1 MKSLFVYLL
10 LLVFSGAAVA
20 ADYQEE
26 LLALST
32 EVQQLTTK
40 QPGWDD
46 AKRFERYIEIARN
59 QALLD
64 DPELAT
70 QIGDPRGQ
78 ALSL

>member
-1 MKSLFVYLL
+1 MKKLFKYLL
-10 LLVFSGAAVA
+10 PWVFSGAAAA

-26 LLALST
+26 LLALTT
-32 EVQQLTTK
+32 EVQQLTSN

-46 AKRFERYIEIARN
+46 TQRFERYIEIARN

-70 QIGDPRGQ
+70 QMGDPRGQ
-78 ALSL
+78 ALFL